1 MKMDGDVKKE
11 EVTQDKKSEVIA
23 DAEIKNPELS
33 KIVIVTPEQIDA
45 KLAKLRG
52 RLPSLLL
59 NKLAESLKMT
69 RVTEA
74 QCDEIIARTI
84 AQFERSGN
92 ASDIMEIS
100 KKLENLDNSILSL
113 VQFLERA
120 YGAGNN
126 IPSSTPRKEEIE
138 SRDAKVMPV
147 KERQEARLA
156 YIDNKIE
163 NIIVLLKWIEFLME
177 RVGRENLARTLEFYV
192 DIEWIN
198 DDVMNK
204 ILTYARGVNVSQEE
218 TEHGYVSELSVKDH
232 IQSLLFIEK
241 LRGCEVDKQLISF
254 LEKEIMAIKKGS
266 EDIYGI

>member
-1 MKMDGDVKKE
+1 MEEVKKE
-11 EVTQDKKSEVIA
+11 EVTQNQARKNGVTA
-23 DAEIKNPELS
+23 DSEIKSPELS
-33 KIVIVTPEQIDA
+33 KIIIVTPEQIDA

-52 RLPSLLL
+52 RLPTLLL
-59 NKLAESLKMT
+59 NKLAESLKMA

-84 AQFERSGN
+84 AQFERSGS

-120 YGAGNN
+120 YGTASGNTFEEKKDSGTKDVEKK
-126 IPSSTPRKEEIE
+126 ILLPLKE
-138 SRDAKVMPV
+138 M
-147 KERQEARLA
+147 QEARLTH
-156 YIDNKIE
+156 IDNKIE

-177 RVGRENLARTLEFYV
+177 RVGRENLSRTLEFYV

-198 DDVMNK
+198 DDIMNK
-204 ILTYARGVNVSQEE
+204 MLTYARGVNVSQEE
-218 TEHGYVSELSVKDH
+218 TERGYVSELSVKDH

-241 LRGCEVDKQLISF
+241 LRGCEVDRQLISL